1 MEKMS
6 KKTFWSRLVLY
17 ILLGLF
23 IPVGFLIYRFNLF
36 TPTTKLNIGGWGIA
50 VIVFSSVFI
59 VKLAEQASKVLED
72 GPIRSCVDSF
82 RKIFVPLL
90 AITLC
95 VFAVGEFWKELLQ
108 FFIVLTICEP
118 IAYVV
123 NPMPEFV
130 GQLEKEREDKKQESK
145 LLNIFNLF
153 WSSKK

>member
-6 KKTFWSRLVLY
+6 KRTFWSRLVLY

-36 TPTTKLNIGGWGIA
+36 TPTTKLNIGGWGIT

-59 VKLAEQASKVLED
+59 VKLAEQASKVLEE

-95 VFAVGEFWKELLQ
+95 IFAVGEFWKELLQ

-118 IAYVV
+118 IAYFV